1 MSCHVTHIYLQVGK
15 LPSGLTPGASARPL
29 ASGTTVMRPA
39 GVAGGVARPTTFARP
54 ALPTRPVQISSSS
67 SLMPPPKVGPT
78 WFEPFNII
86 RPVINKIFFQA
97 PGLVIKK
104 SGSSLST
111 DDDINDVTAMGG
123 VNLSDEARKLG
134 SEHVGSILRSTKD
147 TAFLQNGLLHQKVAR
162 ICKEKGLEAPPQD
175 VLNLISAATQERLK
189 TCVSKLSVIAEH
201 RMDLIKSEGENG

>member
-1 MSCHVTHIYLQVGK
+1 MC
-15 LPSGLTPGASARPL
+15 R
-29 ASGTTVMRPA
+29 TVKK
-39 GVAGGVARPTTFARP
+39 F
-54 ALPTRPVQISSSS
+54 
-67 SLMPPPKVGPT
+67 
-78 WFEPFNII
+78 
-86 RPVINKIFFQA
+86 FFQA

-104 SGSSLST
+104 SGGSLST

-134 SEHVGSILRSTKD
+134 SEHVGSVLRSTRD
-147 TAFLQNGLLHQKVAR
+147 TAFLQTGLLHQKVAR

-201 RMDLIKSEGENG
+201 RMDLIKSEGESEK

>member
-1 MSCHVTHIYLQVGK
+1 
-15 LPSGLTPGASARPL
+15 
-29 ASGTTVMRPA
+29 MR
-39 GVAGGVARPTTFARP
+39 VVDKF
-54 ALPTRPVQISSSS
+54 
-67 SLMPPPKVGPT
+67 
-78 WFEPFNII
+78 
-86 RPVINKIFFQA
+86 FFQA

-201 RMDLIKSEGENG
+201 RMDLIKSEGENGKMGLGIF